1 MTRKAKGQFSFF
13 NLEERLEKIHQLNS
27 FLPRLNTLVNWETF
41 RYQLN
46 KVREKERLSNAGRP
60 AFDVVL
66 MFKVLILKSLY
77 NLSDEMTELMI
88 RDRISFM
95 EFLGLTFADTVP
107 DAKTIW
113 LFAEDLKNLGLER
126 KLFDQFEKE
135 LVRQGFAAKGGH
147 LVDGSFVEVP
157 KQRNTRE
164 ENEQIKNGEV
174 PETLSENP
182 HVLSQKDMDA
192 RWTKK
197 NDVSYYGYKD
207 HVLADEKF
215 KLIRD
220 YDVTDAS
227 VHDSVP
233 FVDLVPK
240 KPQKKNQR
248 VYADSAYVGAE
259 IDTKLKNRGYKPQ
272 ICEKGFRNKPL
283 SEEQKESNRLKSK
296 VRCRVEHIFGAMKNR
311 CRDEVLR
318 TIGMARATFWI
329 GLRNLTYNMS
339 RFVSLKR
346 PLKPPK
352 LKTKRPKLQAKCP
365 QPAK

>member
-1 MTRKAKGQFSFF
+1 MTHKAKGQFSFF
-13 NLEERLEKIHQLNS
+13 NLEERLEKIHELNS

-60 AFDVVL
+60 SFDVVL

-113 LFAEDLKNLGLER
+113 RFAEQLKELGLER
-126 KLFDQFEKE
+126 KLFEQFEKE

-157 KQRNTRE
+157 KQRNTKE

-174 PETLSENP
+174 PETISENP
-182 HVLSQKDMDA
+182 HVLAQKDMDA

-207 HVLADEKF
+207 HVLGDEKF

-220 YDVTDAS
+220 DDVTDAS

-233 FVDLVPK
+233 FVDLVPE
-240 KPQKKNQR
+240 KPQKKNQP
-248 VYADSAYVGAE
+248 VYADSAYVGE
-259 IDTKLKNRGYKPQ
+259 DIDKTLKKRGYKPQ
-272 ICEKGFRNKPL
+272 ICEKGFRNHPL
-283 SEEQKESNRLKSK
+283 TDEQKESNRLKSK

-318 TIGMARATFWI
+318 TIGIARAKFWI
-329 GLRNLTYNMS
+329 GLRNLVYNMS

-346 PLKPPK
+346 PKK
-352 LKTKRPKLQAKCP
+352 LKAKCL